1 MGIFGGLHV
10 ESNRGSVSGM
20 QAGIVEQS
28 VRTGASREVIENVSS
43 DKSSSAL
50 QNLSAGDTITG
61 QMISREGDVVQLLLS
76 DETVIQAK
84 LDREMQMQP
93 GQMITFTVK
102 TTNNGNIAL
111 APLFTN
117 TTDMKTAAKALMN
130 AGLSVNDGN
139 MKMVSSMMKEGLPIG
154 RDSLVYM
161 KGQSALFPTADVTNL
176 VQMHR
181 MGIPMTEQN
190 VEQFSAYKNYEHQVL
205 DAANH
210 IGELVGD
217 TLGEMV
223 SANPSEA
230 VAFFDTILELMTENN
245 STVAGDAATM
255 TNLENAYLVN
265 DYAASIAS
273 DENNNFMPGEEAT
286 KVASDKAQDIA
297 PGNLQNGSSEINAV
311 VTGQVQ
317 NASAQDTDATIAML
331 KAIMQQGNTAFMS
344 DEQMG
349 QARATGQPGEAALQ
363 ETQIHPDGSV
373 MQSGGTNSVQ
383 ETMEQLLRDLE
394 AYTSQNDTAKQL
406 VEDFAR
412 GNISGADLLKHLKQ
426 ECKDPAQFRA
436 LLSNHGVQKLLG
448 KSLTDAWKL
457 TAEQTSSKTEVK
469 ELYRRMEEQ
478 TRQIMDTLQ
487 ASAKA
492 DSPLASAVTKLQNNL
507 DFMNQLNQMFPYV
520 QLPLSLSGSEAHGE
534 LYVYTN
540 KKNLAKEN
548 GSVSALLH
556 LDMEHLGTV
565 DVMVRMNSEQHVNT
579 NFMVA
584 SEAVLDLIE
593 SHLDELTARL
603 NKRGYHMETSCSL
616 QEEDGSVM
624 DKMIEQDRPISVIS
638 TTAFDARA

>member
-20 QAGIVEQS
+20 QAGTAEQS

-84 LDREMQMQP
+84 LDREMQMLP

-102 TTNNGNIAL
+102 TSNNGTIAL

-161 KGQSALFPTADVTNL
+161 KGQSALFPTANVTNL

-230 VAFFDTILELMTENN
+230 VAFFDAILELLTEKN
-245 STVAGDAATM
+245 STVAGDAAPM

-265 DYAASIAS
+265 DDAASLAS
-273 DENNNFMPGEEAT
+273 DENNNLMSGAEAA
-286 KVASDKAQDIA
+286 KVASDK
-297 PGNLQNGSSEINAV
+297 
-311 VTGQVQ
+311 
-317 NASAQDTDATIAML
+317 AQDTDATIAML
-331 KAIMQQGNTAFMS
+331 KAIMQQSDTTSMP
-344 DEQMG
+344 DEQLG

-373 MQSGGTNSVQ
+373 MHSGGTNSVQ
-383 ETMEQLLRDLE
+383 ETMEQLIRDLD
-394 AYTSQNDTAKQL
+394 AFAAQNDAAKSL
-406 VEDFAR
+406 VEAFAK
-412 GNISGADLLKHLKQ
+412 GNISGAELLKHLKQ

-436 LLSNHGVQKLLG
+436 LLSNQGVQKLLG

-457 TAEQTSSKTEVK
+457 TAEQTSSKAEVK

-492 DSPLASAVTKLQNNL
+492 DSPLAGAVTRLQNNL

-548 GSVSALLH
+548 GTVSALLH

-584 SEAVLDLIE
+584 SEEVLDLIE
-593 SHLDELTARL
+593 AHLDELTARL

-616 QEEDGSVM
+616 QEEDNSVM

>member
-20 QAGIVEQS
+20 QAGTAEQS

-102 TTNNGNIAL
+102 MSNNGTIAL

-230 VAFFDTILELMTENN
+230 VAFFDTILELLTENN

-265 DYAASIAS
+265 DDAASLAS
-273 DENNNFMPGEEAT
+273 DENNNLMSGAEAA
-286 KVASDKAQDIA
+286 KVASDK
-297 PGNLQNGSSEINAV
+297 
-311 VTGQVQ
+311 
-317 NASAQDTDATIAML
+317 AQDTDATIAML
-331 KAIMQQGNTAFMS
+331 KAIMQQGDTTSMP
-344 DEQMG
+344 DEQLG

-363 ETQIHPDGSV
+363 EIQVHPDGNV

-383 ETMEQLLRDLE
+383 ETMEQLIRDLE
-394 AYTSQNDTAKQL
+394 AFTVQNDAAKSL
-406 VEDFAR
+406 VEAFAK
-412 GNISGADLLKHLKQ
+412 GNISGAELLKHLKQ

-436 LLSNHGVQKLLG
+436 LLSNQGVQKLLG

-457 TAEQTSSKTEVK
+457 TAEQTSSKAEVK

-492 DSPLASAVTKLQNNL
+492 DSPLAGAVTRLQNNL

-548 GSVSALLH
+548 GTVSALLH

-565 DVMVRMNSEQHVNT
+565 DVMVRMNSEQYVNT

-584 SEAVLDLIE
+584 SEEVLDLIE
-593 SHLDELTARL
+593 AHLDELTARL

>member
-20 QAGIVEQS
+20 QAGTVEQS

-102 TTNNGNIAL
+102 TSNNGTIAL

-230 VAFFDTILELMTENN
+230 VAFFDAILELLTEKN
-245 STVAGDAATM
+245 STVAGDAAPM

-265 DYAASIAS
+265 DDAASLAS
-273 DENNNFMPGEEAT
+273 DENNNLMSGAEAA
-286 KVASDKAQDIA
+286 KVASDKAK
-297 PGNLQNGSSEINAV
+297 
-311 VTGQVQ
+311 
-317 NASAQDTDATIAML
+317 DTDATIAML
-331 KAIMQQGNTAFMS
+331 KAIMQQGDTTSMP
-344 DEQMG
+344 DEQLG
-349 QARATGQPGEAALQ
+349 QARATGQPGEATLQ

-383 ETMEQLLRDLE
+383 ETMEQLIRDLE
-394 AYTSQNDTAKQL
+394 AFTAQNDAAKSL
-406 VEDFAR
+406 VEAFAK
-412 GNISGADLLKHLKQ
+412 GNISGAELLKHLKQ

-436 LLSNHGVQKLLG
+436 LLSNQGVQKLLG

-457 TAEQTSSKTEVK
+457 TAEQTSSKAEVK

-492 DSPLASAVTKLQNNL
+492 DSPLAGAVTRLQNNL

-520 QLPLSLSGSEAHGE
+520 QLPLALSGSEAHGE

-548 GSVSALLH
+548 GTVSALLH

-584 SEAVLDLIE
+584 SEEVLDLIE
-593 SHLDELTARL
+593 AHLDELTARL

>member
-10 ESNRGSVSGM
+10 ESNRESVSGM
-20 QAGIVEQS
+20 QAGTAEQS

-102 TTNNGNIAL
+102 TSNNGTIAL

-230 VAFFDTILELMTENN
+230 VVFFDTILALLTEKN
-245 STVAGDAATM
+245 STVAGDAAPM

-265 DYAASIAS
+265 DDAASLAS
-273 DENNNFMPGEEAT
+273 DENNNLMSGAEAA
-286 KVASDKAQDIA
+286 KVASDK
-297 PGNLQNGSSEINAV
+297 
-311 VTGQVQ
+311 
-317 NASAQDTDATIAML
+317 AQDTDATIAML
-331 KAIMQQGNTAFMS
+331 KAIMQQGDTTSMP
-344 DEQMG
+344 DEQLG

-373 MQSGGTNSVQ
+373 MHSGGTNSVQ
-383 ETMEQLLRDLE
+383 ETMEQLIRDLD
-394 AYTSQNDTAKQL
+394 AFAAQNDAAKSL
-406 VEDFAR
+406 VEAFAK
-412 GNISGADLLKHLKQ
+412 GNISGAELLKHLKQ

-436 LLSNHGVQKLLG
+436 LLSNQGVQKLLG

-457 TAEQTSSKTEVK
+457 TAEQTSSKAEVK

-487 ASAKA
+487 AGAKA
-492 DSPLASAVTKLQNNL
+492 DSPLAGAVTRLQNNL

-520 QLPLSLSGSEAHGE
+520 QLPLSLSGSDAHGE

-548 GSVSALLH
+548 GTVSALLH

-584 SEAVLDLIE
+584 SEEVLDLIE
-593 SHLDELTARL
+593 PHLDELTARL

>member
-20 QAGIVEQS
+20 QAGTAEQS

-102 TTNNGNIAL
+102 TSNNGTIAL

-161 KGQSALFPTADVTNL
+161 KGQSALFPTANVTNL

-230 VAFFDTILELMTENN
+230 VAFFDAILELLTEKN
-245 STVAGDAATM
+245 STVAGDAAPM

-265 DYAASIAS
+265 DDAASLAS
-273 DENNNFMPGEEAT
+273 DENNNLMSGAEAA
-286 KVASDKAQDIA
+286 KVASDK
-297 PGNLQNGSSEINAV
+297 
-311 VTGQVQ
+311 
-317 NASAQDTDATIAML
+317 AQDTDATIAML
-331 KAIMQQGNTAFMS
+331 KAIMQQGDTTSMP
-344 DEQMG
+344 DEQLG

-383 ETMEQLLRDLE
+383 ETMEQLIRDLD
-394 AYTSQNDTAKQL
+394 AFTAQNDAAKSL
-406 VEDFAR
+406 VEAFAK
-412 GNISGADLLKHLKQ
+412 GNISGAELLKHLKQ

-436 LLSNHGVQKLLG
+436 LLSNQGVQKLLG

-457 TAEQTSSKTEVK
+457 TAEQTSSKAEVK

-487 ASAKA
+487 AGAKA
-492 DSPLASAVTKLQNNL
+492 DSPLAGAVTRLQNNL

-548 GSVSALLH
+548 GTVSALLH

-565 DVMVRMNSEQHVNT
+565 DVMVRMNSEQYVNT

-584 SEAVLDLIE
+584 SEEVLDLIE
-593 SHLDELTARL
+593 AHLDELTARL

>member
-10 ESNRGSVSGM
+10 ESNRESVSGM
-20 QAGIVEQS
+20 QAGTAEQS
-28 VRTGASREVIENVSS
+28 VRTGASREVIETVSS

-102 TTNNGNIAL
+102 TSNNGTIAL

-161 KGQSALFPTADVTNL
+161 KGQSALFPTANVTNL

-230 VAFFDTILELMTENN
+230 VAFFDTILELLTENN

-265 DYAASIAS
+265 DDAASLAS
-273 DENNNFMPGEEAT
+273 DENNNLMSGAEAA
-286 KVASDKAQDIA
+286 KVASDKAQD
-297 PGNLQNGSSEINAV
+297 
-311 VTGQVQ
+311 
-317 NASAQDTDATIAML
+317 TDSTIAML
-331 KAIMQQGNTAFMS
+331 KAIMQQGDTTSMP
-344 DEQMG
+344 DEQLG

-363 ETQIHPDGSV
+363 EIQVHPDGNV

-383 ETMEQLLRDLE
+383 ETMEQLIRDLE
-394 AYTSQNDTAKQL
+394 AFTVQNDAAKSL
-406 VEDFAR
+406 VEAFAK
-412 GNISGADLLKHLKQ
+412 GNISGAELLKHLKQ
-426 ECKDPAQFRA
+426 ECKDPTQFRA
-436 LLSNHGVQKLLG
+436 LLSNQGVQKLLG

-457 TAEQTSSKTEVK
+457 TAEQTSSKAEVK

-492 DSPLASAVTKLQNNL
+492 DSPLAGAVTRLQNNL

-548 GSVSALLH
+548 GTVSALLH

-565 DVMVRMNSEQHVNT
+565 DVMVRMNSEQYVNT

-584 SEAVLDLIE
+584 SEEVLDLIE
-593 SHLDELTARL
+593 AQLDELTARL

>member
-20 QAGIVEQS
+20 QAGTAEQS

-102 TTNNGNIAL
+102 TSNNGTIAL

-230 VAFFDTILELMTENN
+230 VAFFDAILELLTEKN
-245 STVAGDAATM
+245 STVAGDAVTM

-265 DYAASIAS
+265 DDAASLAS
-273 DENNNFMPGEEAT
+273 DENNNLMSGAEAA
-286 KVASDKAQDIA
+286 KVASDK
-297 PGNLQNGSSEINAV
+297 
-311 VTGQVQ
+311 
-317 NASAQDTDATIAML
+317 AQDTDATIAML
-331 KAIMQQGNTAFMS
+331 KAIMQQGDTTSMP
-344 DEQMG
+344 DEQLG

-363 ETQIHPDGSV
+363 EIQVHPDGNV

-383 ETMEQLLRDLE
+383 ETMEQLIRDLD
-394 AYTSQNDTAKQL
+394 AFTAQNDAAKSL
-406 VEDFAR
+406 VEAFAK
-412 GNISGADLLKHLKQ
+412 GNISGAELLKHLKQ

-436 LLSNHGVQKLLG
+436 LLSNQGVQKLLG

-457 TAEQTSSKTEVK
+457 TAEQTSSKAEVK

-492 DSPLASAVTKLQNNL
+492 DSPLAGAVTRLQNNL

-548 GSVSALLH
+548 GTVSALLH

-565 DVMVRMNSEQHVNT
+565 DVMVRMNSEQYVNT

-584 SEAVLDLIE
+584 SEEVLDLIE
-593 SHLDELTARL
+593 AHLDELTARL

>member
-20 QAGIVEQS
+20 QAGTAEQS

-102 TTNNGNIAL
+102 TSNNGTIAL

-230 VAFFDTILELMTENN
+230 VAFFDTILALLTESN
-245 STVAGDAATM
+245 STVAGDAAPM

-265 DYAASIAS
+265 DDAASLAS
-273 DENNNFMPGEEAT
+273 DENNNLMSGAEAA
-286 KVASDKAQDIA
+286 KVASDK
-297 PGNLQNGSSEINAV
+297 
-311 VTGQVQ
+311 
-317 NASAQDTDATIAML
+317 AQDTDATIAML
-331 KAIMQQGNTAFMS
+331 KAIMQQGDTTSMP
-344 DEQMG
+344 DEQLG

-363 ETQIHPDGSV
+363 ETQVHPDGSV

-383 ETMEQLLRDLE
+383 ETMEQLIRDLE
-394 AYTSQNDTAKQL
+394 AFAAQNDAAKSL
-406 VEDFAR
+406 VEAFAK
-412 GNISGADLLKHLKQ
+412 GNISGAELLKHLKQ
-426 ECKDPAQFRA
+426 ECKEPVQFRA
-436 LLSNHGVQKLLG
+436 LLSNQGVQKLLG

-457 TAEQTSSKTEVK
+457 TAEQTSSKAEVK

-492 DSPLASAVTKLQNNL
+492 DSPLAGAVTRLQNNL

-584 SEAVLDLIE
+584 SEEVLDLIE
-593 SHLDELTARL
+593 AHLDELTARL

>member
-20 QAGIVEQS
+20 QAGTAEQS
-28 VRTGASREVIENVSS
+28 VRTGASGEVIENVSS

-102 TTNNGNIAL
+102 TSNNGTIAL

-154 RDSLVYM
+154 RDSLIYM

-230 VAFFDTILELMTENN
+230 VAFFDAILELLTEKN
-245 STVAGDAATM
+245 STVAGDATSM

-265 DYAASIAS
+265 DDAASLAS
-273 DENNNFMPGEEAT
+273 DENNNLMSGAEAA
-286 KVASDKAQDIA
+286 KVASDK
-297 PGNLQNGSSEINAV
+297 
-311 VTGQVQ
+311 
-317 NASAQDTDATIAML
+317 AQDTDATIAML
-331 KAIMQQGNTAFMS
+331 KAIMQQGDTTSMP
-344 DEQMG
+344 DEQLG

-373 MQSGGTNSVQ
+373 MHSGGTNSVQ
-383 ETMEQLLRDLE
+383 ETMEQLIRDLD
-394 AYTSQNDTAKQL
+394 AFAAQNDAAKSL
-406 VEDFAR
+406 VEAFAK
-412 GNISGADLLKHLKQ
+412 GNISGAELLKHLKQ

-436 LLSNHGVQKLLG
+436 LLSNQGVQKLLG

-457 TAEQTSSKTEVK
+457 TAEQTSSKAEVK

-487 ASAKA
+487 AGAKA
-492 DSPLASAVTKLQNNL
+492 DSPLAGAVTRLQNNL

-548 GSVSALLH
+548 GTVSALLH

-584 SEAVLDLIE
+584 SEEVLDLIE
-593 SHLDELTARL
+593 AHLDELTARL

-616 QEEDGSVM
+616 QEEDNSVM

>member
-20 QAGIVEQS
+20 QAGTAEQS

-102 TTNNGNIAL
+102 TSNNGTIAL

-230 VAFFDTILELMTENN
+230 VAFFDAILELLTEKN
-245 STVAGDAATM
+245 STVAGDAAPM
-255 TNLENAYLVN
+255 KNLENAYLVN
-265 DYAASIAS
+265 DDAASLAS
-273 DENNNFMPGEEAT
+273 DENNNLMSGAEAA
-286 KVASDKAQDIA
+286 KVASDK
-297 PGNLQNGSSEINAV
+297 
-311 VTGQVQ
+311 
-317 NASAQDTDATIAML
+317 AQDTDATIAML
-331 KAIMQQGNTAFMS
+331 KAIMQQGDTTSMP
-344 DEQMG
+344 DEQLG

-383 ETMEQLLRDLE
+383 ETMEQLIRDLE
-394 AYTSQNDTAKQL
+394 AFTVQNDAAKSL
-406 VEDFAR
+406 VEAFAK
-412 GNISGADLLKHLKQ
+412 GNISGAELLKHLKQ

-436 LLSNHGVQKLLG
+436 LLSNQGVQKLLG

-457 TAEQTSSKTEVK
+457 TAEQTSSKAEVK

-492 DSPLASAVTKLQNNL
+492 DSPLAGAVTRLQNNL

-548 GSVSALLH
+548 GTVSALLH

-584 SEAVLDLIE
+584 SEEVLDLIE
-593 SHLDELTARL
+593 AHLDELTARL

>member
-20 QAGIVEQS
+20 QAGTAEQS

-102 TTNNGNIAL
+102 TSNNGTIAL

-230 VAFFDTILELMTENN
+230 VAFFDAILELLTESN
-245 STVAGDAATM
+245 STVAGDAAPM

-265 DYAASIAS
+265 DDAASLAS
-273 DENNNFMPGEEAT
+273 DENNNLMSGAEAA
-286 KVASDKAQDIA
+286 KVASDK
-297 PGNLQNGSSEINAV
+297 
-311 VTGQVQ
+311 
-317 NASAQDTDATIAML
+317 AQDTDATIAML
-331 KAIMQQGNTAFMS
+331 KAIMQQGDTTSMP
-344 DEQMG
+344 DEQLG
-349 QARATGQPGEAALQ
+349 QARATGQPGEATLQ
-363 ETQIHPDGSV
+363 EIQVHTDGNV

-383 ETMEQLLRDLE
+383 ETMEQLIRDLE
-394 AYTSQNDTAKQL
+394 AFTVQNDAAKSL
-406 VEDFAR
+406 VEAFAK
-412 GNISGADLLKHLKQ
+412 GNISGAELLKHLKQ

-436 LLSNHGVQKLLG
+436 LLSNQGVQKLLG

-457 TAEQTSSKTEVK
+457 TAEQTSSKAEVK

-487 ASAKA
+487 AGAKA
-492 DSPLASAVTKLQNNL
+492 DSPLAGAVTRLQNNL

-548 GSVSALLH
+548 GTVSALLH

-584 SEAVLDLIE
+584 SEEVLDLIE
-593 SHLDELTARL
+593 AHLDELTARL

>member
-20 QAGIVEQS
+20 QAGTAEQS

-102 TTNNGNIAL
+102 TSNNGTIAL

-230 VAFFDTILELMTENN
+230 VAFFDAILELLTESN
-245 STVAGDAATM
+245 STVAGDAAPM

-265 DYAASIAS
+265 DDAASLAS
-273 DENNNFMPGEEAT
+273 DENNNLMSGAEAA
-286 KVASDKAQDIA
+286 KVASDK
-297 PGNLQNGSSEINAV
+297 
-311 VTGQVQ
+311 
-317 NASAQDTDATIAML
+317 AQDTDATIAML
-331 KAIMQQGNTAFMS
+331 KAIMQQGDTTSMP
-344 DEQMG
+344 DEQLG
-349 QARATGQPGEAALQ
+349 QARATGQPGEATLQ

-383 ETMEQLLRDLE
+383 ETMEQLIRDLE
-394 AYTSQNDTAKQL
+394 AFTVQNDAAKSL
-406 VEDFAR
+406 VEAFAK
-412 GNISGADLLKHLKQ
+412 GNISGAELLKHLKQ
-426 ECKDPAQFRA
+426 ECKDPAQFRT
-436 LLSNHGVQKLLG
+436 LLSNQGVQKLLG

-457 TAEQTSSKTEVK
+457 TAEQTSSKAEVK

-487 ASAKA
+487 AGAKA
-492 DSPLASAVTKLQNNL
+492 DSPLAGAVTRLQNNL

-548 GSVSALLH
+548 GTVSALLH

-584 SEAVLDLIE
+584 SEEVLDLIE
-593 SHLDELTARL
+593 AHLDELTARL

>member
-20 QAGIVEQS
+20 QAGTAEQS

-102 TTNNGNIAL
+102 TSNNGTIAL

-230 VAFFDTILELMTENN
+230 VAFFDTILELLTENN

-265 DYAASIAS
+265 DDAASLAS
-273 DENNNFMPGEEAT
+273 DENNNLMSGAEAA
-286 KVASDKAQDIA
+286 KVASDK
-297 PGNLQNGSSEINAV
+297 
-311 VTGQVQ
+311 
-317 NASAQDTDATIAML
+317 AQDTDATIAML
-331 KAIMQQGNTAFMS
+331 KVIMQQGDTTSMP
-344 DEQMG
+344 DEQLG

-363 ETQIHPDGSV
+363 EIQVHPDGNV

-383 ETMEQLLRDLE
+383 ETMEQLIRDLD
-394 AYTSQNDTAKQL
+394 AFTAQNDAAKSL
-406 VEDFAR
+406 VEAFAK
-412 GNISGADLLKHLKQ
+412 GNISGAELLKHLKQ

-436 LLSNHGVQKLLG
+436 LLSNQGVQKLLG

-457 TAEQTSSKTEVK
+457 TAEQTSSKAEVK

-492 DSPLASAVTKLQNNL
+492 DSPLAGAVTRLQNNL

-548 GSVSALLH
+548 GTVSALLH

-565 DVMVRMNSEQHVNT
+565 DVMVRMNSEQYVNT

-584 SEAVLDLIE
+584 SEEVLDLIE
-593 SHLDELTARL
+593 AHLDELTARL

>member
-10 ESNRGSVSGM
+10 ESNRESVSGM
-20 QAGIVEQS
+20 QAGTAEQS

-102 TTNNGNIAL
+102 TSNNGTIAL

-230 VAFFDTILELMTENN
+230 VAFFDTILELLTESN

-265 DYAASIAS
+265 DDAASLAS
-273 DENNNFMPGEEAT
+273 DENNNLMSGAEAA
-286 KVASDKAQDIA
+286 KVASDK
-297 PGNLQNGSSEINAV
+297 
-311 VTGQVQ
+311 
-317 NASAQDTDATIAML
+317 AQDTDATIAML
-331 KAIMQQGNTAFMS
+331 KAIMQQGDTTSMP
-344 DEQMG
+344 DEQLG

-363 ETQIHPDGSV
+363 EIQVHPDGNV

-383 ETMEQLLRDLE
+383 ETMEQLIRDLD
-394 AYTSQNDTAKQL
+394 AFTAQNDAAKSL
-406 VEDFAR
+406 VEAFAK
-412 GNISGADLLKHLKQ
+412 GNISGAELLKHLKQ

-436 LLSNHGVQKLLG
+436 LLSNQGVQKLLG

-457 TAEQTSSKTEVK
+457 TAEQTSSKAEVK

-492 DSPLASAVTKLQNNL
+492 DSPLAGAVTRLQNNL

-548 GSVSALLH
+548 GTVSALLH

-565 DVMVRMNSEQHVNT
+565 DVMVRMNSEQYVNT

-584 SEAVLDLIE
+584 SEEVLDLIE
-593 SHLDELTARL
+593 AHLDELTARL

>member
-20 QAGIVEQS
+20 QAGTAEQS

-102 TTNNGNIAL
+102 TSNNGTIAL

-230 VAFFDTILELMTENN
+230 VAFFDTILELLTENN

-265 DYAASIAS
+265 DDAASLAS
-273 DENNNFMPGEEAT
+273 DENNNLMSGAEAA
-286 KVASDKAQDIA
+286 KVASDK
-297 PGNLQNGSSEINAV
+297 
-311 VTGQVQ
+311 
-317 NASAQDTDATIAML
+317 AQDTDATIAML
-331 KAIMQQGNTAFMS
+331 KAIMQQGDTTSMP
-344 DEQMG
+344 DEQLG

-363 ETQIHPDGSV
+363 EIQVHPDGNV

-383 ETMEQLLRDLE
+383 ETMEQLIRDLE
-394 AYTSQNDTAKQL
+394 AFTVQNDAAKSL
-406 VEDFAR
+406 VEAFAK
-412 GNISGADLLKHLKQ
+412 GNISGAELLKHLKQ

-436 LLSNHGVQKLLG
+436 LLSNQGVQKLLG

-457 TAEQTSSKTEVK
+457 TAEQTSSKAEVK

-492 DSPLASAVTKLQNNL
+492 DSPLAGAVTRLQNNL

-548 GSVSALLH
+548 GTVSALLH

-565 DVMVRMNSEQHVNT
+565 DVMVRMNSEQYVNT

-584 SEAVLDLIE
+584 SEEVLDLIE
-593 SHLDELTARL
+593 AHLDELTARL

>member
-20 QAGIVEQS
+20 QAGTAEQS

-102 TTNNGNIAL
+102 TSNNGTIAL

-230 VAFFDTILELMTENN
+230 VAFFDTILELLTEKN
-245 STVAGDAATM
+245 STVAGDAAPM

-265 DYAASIAS
+265 DDAASLAS
-273 DENNNFMPGEEAT
+273 DENNNLMSGAEAA
-286 KVASDKAQDIA
+286 KVASDK
-297 PGNLQNGSSEINAV
+297 
-311 VTGQVQ
+311 
-317 NASAQDTDATIAML
+317 AQDTDATIAML
-331 KAIMQQGNTAFMS
+331 KAIMQQGDTTSMP
-344 DEQMG
+344 DEQLG

-383 ETMEQLLRDLE
+383 ETMEQLIRDLE
-394 AYTSQNDTAKQL
+394 AFTVQNDAAKSL
-406 VEDFAR
+406 VEAFAK
-412 GNISGADLLKHLKQ
+412 GNISGAELLKHLKQ

-436 LLSNHGVQKLLG
+436 LLSNQGVQKLLG

-457 TAEQTSSKTEVK
+457 TAEQTSSKAEVK

-487 ASAKA
+487 AGAKA
-492 DSPLASAVTKLQNNL
+492 DSPLAGAVTRLQNNL

-548 GSVSALLH
+548 GAVSALLH
-556 LDMEHLGTV
+556 LDMEHLGTIGG
-565 DVMVRMNSEQHVNT
+565 N
-579 NFMVA
+579 
-584 SEAVLDLIE
+584 I
-593 SHLDELTARL
+593 
-603 NKRGYHMETSCSL
+603 K
-616 QEEDGSVM
+616 
-624 DKMIEQDRPISVIS
+624 
-638 TTAFDARA
+638 

>member
-20 QAGIVEQS
+20 QAGAVEQS
-28 VRTGASREVIENVSS
+28 VRTGASGEVIENVPS

-102 TTNNGNIAL
+102 TSNNGTIAL

-230 VAFFDTILELMTENN
+230 VAFFDAILELLTESN

-265 DYAASIAS
+265 DDAASLAS
-273 DENNNFMPGEEAT
+273 DENNNLMSGAEAA
-286 KVASDKAQDIA
+286 KVASDK
-297 PGNLQNGSSEINAV
+297 
-311 VTGQVQ
+311 
-317 NASAQDTDATIAML
+317 AQDTDATIAML
-331 KAIMQQGNTAFMS
+331 KAIMQQSDTTSMP
-344 DEQMG
+344 DEQLG

-383 ETMEQLLRDLE
+383 ETMEQLIRDLDAFTEQNE
-394 AYTSQNDTAKQL
+394 AAKSL
-406 VEDFAR
+406 VEAFAK
-412 GNISGADLLKHLKQ
+412 GNISGAELLKHLKQ

-436 LLSNHGVQKLLG
+436 LFTNQGVQKLLG

-457 TAEQTSSKTEVK
+457 TAEQTSSKAEVK

-492 DSPLASAVTKLQNNL
+492 DSPLAGAVTRLQNNL

-520 QLPLSLSGSEAHGE
+520 QLPLSLSGSDAHGE

-548 GSVSALLH
+548 GTVSALLH

-584 SEAVLDLIE
+584 SEEVLDLIE
-593 SHLDELTARL
+593 AHLDELTARL

>member
-20 QAGIVEQS
+20 QAGTAEQS

-102 TTNNGNIAL
+102 TSNNGTIAL

-230 VAFFDTILELMTENN
+230 VAFFDAILELLTEKN
-245 STVAGDAATM
+245 STVAGDAAPM

-265 DYAASIAS
+265 DDAASLAS
-273 DENNNFMPGEEAT
+273 DENNNLMSGAEAA
-286 KVASDKAQDIA
+286 KVASDK
-297 PGNLQNGSSEINAV
+297 
-311 VTGQVQ
+311 
-317 NASAQDTDATIAML
+317 AQDTDATIAML
-331 KAIMQQGNTAFMS
+331 KAIMQQGDTTSMP
-344 DEQMG
+344 DEQLG
-349 QARATGQPGEAALQ
+349 QARAMGQPGEATLQ

-383 ETMEQLLRDLE
+383 ETMEQLIRDLE
-394 AYTSQNDTAKQL
+394 AFTVQNDAAKSL
-406 VEDFAR
+406 VEAFAK
-412 GNISGADLLKHLKQ
+412 GNISGAELLKHLKQ

-436 LLSNHGVQKLLG
+436 LLSNQGVQKLLG

-457 TAEQTSSKTEVK
+457 TAEQTSSKAEVK

-492 DSPLASAVTKLQNNL
+492 DSPLAGAVTRLQNNL

-548 GSVSALLH
+548 GTVSALLH

-584 SEAVLDLIE
+584 SEEVLDLIE
-593 SHLDELTARL
+593 AHLDELTARL

>member
-20 QAGIVEQS
+20 QAGTVEQP

-102 TTNNGNIAL
+102 TSNNGTIAL

-230 VAFFDTILELMTENN
+230 VAFFDTILELLTEKN
-245 STVAGDAATM
+245 SMVAGDAAPM

-265 DYAASIAS
+265 DDAASLAS
-273 DENNNFMPGEEAT
+273 DENNNLMSGAEAA
-286 KVASDKAQDIA
+286 KVASDK
-297 PGNLQNGSSEINAV
+297 
-311 VTGQVQ
+311 
-317 NASAQDTDATIAML
+317 AQDTDATIAML
-331 KAIMQQGNTAFMS
+331 KAIMQQGDTTSMP
-344 DEQMG
+344 DEQLG

-363 ETQIHPDGSV
+363 EIQVHPDGNV

-383 ETMEQLLRDLE
+383 ETMEQLIRDLD
-394 AYTSQNDTAKQL
+394 AFTAQNDAAKSL
-406 VEDFAR
+406 VEAFAK
-412 GNISGADLLKHLKQ
+412 GNISGAELLKHLKQ

-436 LLSNHGVQKLLG
+436 LLSNQGVQKLLG

-457 TAEQTSSKTEVK
+457 TAEQTSSKAEVK

-492 DSPLASAVTKLQNNL
+492 DSPLAGAVTRLQNNL

-520 QLPLSLSGSEAHGE
+520 QLPLSLSGSDAHGE

-548 GSVSALLH
+548 GMVSALLH

-565 DVMVRMNSEQHVNT
+565 DVMVRMNSEQYVNT

-584 SEAVLDLIE
+584 SEEVLDLIE
-593 SHLDELTARL
+593 AHLDELTARL

>member
-20 QAGIVEQS
+20 QAGTAEQS
-28 VRTGASREVIENVSS
+28 VRTGASREVIETVSS

-102 TTNNGNIAL
+102 TSNNGTIAL

-161 KGQSALFPTADVTNL
+161 KGQSVLFPTADVTNL

-230 VAFFDTILELMTENN
+230 VAFFDTILELLTENN

-265 DYAASIAS
+265 DDAASLAS
-273 DENNNFMPGEEAT
+273 DENNNLMSGAEAA
-286 KVASDKAQDIA
+286 KVASDK
-297 PGNLQNGSSEINAV
+297 
-311 VTGQVQ
+311 
-317 NASAQDTDATIAML
+317 AQDTDATIAML
-331 KAIMQQGNTAFMS
+331 KAIMQQGDTTSMP
-344 DEQMG
+344 DEQLG

-363 ETQIHPDGSV
+363 EIQVHPDGNV

-383 ETMEQLLRDLE
+383 ETMEQLIRDLE
-394 AYTSQNDTAKQL
+394 AFTVQNDAAKSL
-406 VEDFAR
+406 VEAFAK
-412 GNISGADLLKHLKQ
+412 GNISGAELLKHLKQ

-436 LLSNHGVQKLLG
+436 LLSNQGVQKLLG

-457 TAEQTSSKTEVK
+457 TAEQTSSKAEVK

-492 DSPLASAVTKLQNNL
+492 DSPLAGAVTRLQNNL

-548 GSVSALLH
+548 GTVSALLH

-565 DVMVRMNSEQHVNT
+565 DVMVRMNSEQYVNT

-584 SEAVLDLIE
+584 SEEVLDLIE
-593 SHLDELTARL
+593 AHLDELTARL

>member
-10 ESNRGSVSGM
+10 ESNRESVSGM
-20 QAGIVEQS
+20 QAGTAEQS

-102 TTNNGNIAL
+102 TSNNGTIAL

-230 VAFFDTILELMTENN
+230 VVFFDTILALLTENN
-245 STVAGDAATM
+245 STVAGDAAPM

-265 DYAASIAS
+265 DDAASLAS
-273 DENNNFMPGEEAT
+273 DENNNLMSGAEAA
-286 KVASDKAQDIA
+286 KVASDK
-297 PGNLQNGSSEINAV
+297 
-311 VTGQVQ
+311 
-317 NASAQDTDATIAML
+317 AQDTDATIAML
-331 KAIMQQGNTAFMS
+331 KAIMQQGDTTSMP
-344 DEQMG
+344 DEQLG

-383 ETMEQLLRDLE
+383 ETMEQLIRDLE
-394 AYTSQNDTAKQL
+394 AFTVQNDAAKSL
-406 VEDFAR
+406 VEAFAK
-412 GNISGADLLKHLKQ
+412 GNISGAELLKHLKQ

-436 LLSNHGVQKLLG
+436 LLSNQGVQKLLG

-457 TAEQTSSKTEVK
+457 TAEQTSSKAEVK

-492 DSPLASAVTKLQNNL
+492 DSPLAGAVTRLQNNL

-548 GSVSALLH
+548 GTVSALLH

-565 DVMVRMNSEQHVNT
+565 DVMVRMNSEQYVNT

-584 SEAVLDLIE
+584 SEEVLDLIE
-593 SHLDELTARL
+593 AHLDELTARL

>member
-20 QAGIVEQS
+20 QAGTAEQS
-28 VRTGASREVIENVSS
+28 VRTGASREVIETVSS
-43 DKSSSAL
+43 DESSSAL

-102 TTNNGNIAL
+102 TSNNGTIAL

-210 IGELVGD
+210 IEELVGD

-230 VAFFDTILELMTENN
+230 VAFFDTILELLTENN

-265 DYAASIAS
+265 DDAASLAS
-273 DENNNFMPGEEAT
+273 DENNNLMSGAEAA
-286 KVASDKAQDIA
+286 KVASDK
-297 PGNLQNGSSEINAV
+297 
-311 VTGQVQ
+311 
-317 NASAQDTDATIAML
+317 AQDTDATIAML
-331 KAIMQQGNTAFMS
+331 KAIMQQGDTTSMP
-344 DEQMG
+344 DEQLG

-363 ETQIHPDGSV
+363 EIQVHPDGNV

-383 ETMEQLLRDLE
+383 ETMEQLIRDLE
-394 AYTSQNDTAKQL
+394 AFTVQNDAAKSL
-406 VEDFAR
+406 VEAFAK
-412 GNISGADLLKHLKQ
+412 GNISGAELLKHLKQ

-436 LLSNHGVQKLLG
+436 LLSNQGVQKLLG

-457 TAEQTSSKTEVK
+457 TAEQTSSKAEVK

-492 DSPLASAVTKLQNNL
+492 DSPLAGAVTRLQNNL

-548 GSVSALLH
+548 GTVSALLH

-565 DVMVRMNSEQHVNT
+565 DVMVRMNSEQYVNT

-584 SEAVLDLIE
+584 SEEVLDLIE
-593 SHLDELTARL
+593 AHLDELTARL

>member
-10 ESNRGSVSGM
+10 ESNRGSVSDM
-20 QAGIVEQS
+20 QAGTAEQS

-102 TTNNGNIAL
+102 TSNNGTIAL

-230 VAFFDTILELMTENN
+230 VAFFDTILELLTENN

-265 DYAASIAS
+265 DDAASLAS
-273 DENNNFMPGEEAT
+273 DENNNLMSGAEAA
-286 KVASDKAQDIA
+286 KVASDK
-297 PGNLQNGSSEINAV
+297 
-311 VTGQVQ
+311 
-317 NASAQDTDATIAML
+317 AQDTDATIAML
-331 KAIMQQGNTAFMS
+331 KAIMQQGDTTSMP
-344 DEQMG
+344 DEQLG

-363 ETQIHPDGSV
+363 EIQVHPDGNV

-383 ETMEQLLRDLE
+383 ETMEQLIRDLD
-394 AYTSQNDTAKQL
+394 AFTVQNDAAKSL
-406 VEDFAR
+406 VEAFAK
-412 GNISGADLLKHLKQ
+412 GNISGAELLKHLKQ

-436 LLSNHGVQKLLG
+436 LLSNQGVQKLLG

-457 TAEQTSSKTEVK
+457 TAEQTSSKAEVK

-492 DSPLASAVTKLQNNL
+492 DSPLAGAVTRLQNNL

-548 GSVSALLH
+548 GTVSALLH

-565 DVMVRMNSEQHVNT
+565 DVMVRMNSEQYVNT

-584 SEAVLDLIE
+584 SEEVLDLIE
-593 SHLDELTARL
+593 AHLDELTARL

>member
-10 ESNRGSVSGM
+10 ESNRGSVSDM
-20 QAGIVEQS
+20 QAGTAEQS

-102 TTNNGNIAL
+102 TSNNGTIAL

-230 VAFFDTILELMTENN
+230 VAFFDTILELLTEKN
-245 STVAGDAATM
+245 STVAGDAAPM

-265 DYAASIAS
+265 DDAASLAS
-273 DENNNFMPGEEAT
+273 DENNNLMSGAEAA
-286 KVASDKAQDIA
+286 KVASDK
-297 PGNLQNGSSEINAV
+297 
-311 VTGQVQ
+311 
-317 NASAQDTDATIAML
+317 AQDTDATIAML
-331 KAIMQQGNTAFMS
+331 KAIMQQGDTTSMP
-344 DEQMG
+344 DEQLG

-383 ETMEQLLRDLE
+383 ETMEQLIRDLD
-394 AYTSQNDTAKQL
+394 AFSVQNDAAKSL
-406 VEDFAR
+406 VEAFAK
-412 GNISGADLLKHLKQ
+412 GNISGAELLKHLNQ

-436 LLSNHGVQKLLG
+436 LLSNQGVQKLLG

-457 TAEQTSSKTEVK
+457 TAEQTSSKAEVK

-492 DSPLASAVTKLQNNL
+492 DSPLAGAVTRLQNNL

-548 GSVSALLH
+548 GTVSALLH

-584 SEAVLDLIE
+584 SEEVLDLIE
-593 SHLDELTARL
+593 AHLDELTARL

>member
-20 QAGIVEQS
+20 QAGTVEQS

-102 TTNNGNIAL
+102 TSNNGTIAL

-265 DYAASIAS
+265 DDAASLAS
-273 DENNNFMPGEEAT
+273 DENNNLMSGAEAA
-286 KVASDKAQDIA
+286 KVASDK
-297 PGNLQNGSSEINAV
+297 
-311 VTGQVQ
+311 
-317 NASAQDTDATIAML
+317 AQDTDATIAML
-331 KAIMQQGNTAFMS
+331 KAIMQQGDTTSMP
-344 DEQMG
+344 DEQLG

-383 ETMEQLLRDLE
+383 ETMEQLIRDLD
-394 AYTSQNDTAKQL
+394 AFTVQNDAAKSL
-406 VEDFAR
+406 VEAFAK
-412 GNISGADLLKHLKQ
+412 GNISGAELLKHLKQ

-436 LLSNHGVQKLLG
+436 LLSNQGVQKLLG

-457 TAEQTSSKTEVK
+457 TAEQTSSKAEVK

-492 DSPLASAVTKLQNNL
+492 DSPLAGAVTRLQNNL

-548 GSVSALLH
+548 GTVSALLH

-584 SEAVLDLIE
+584 SEEVLDLIE
-593 SHLDELTARL
+593 AHLDELTARL

>member
-10 ESNRGSVSGM
+10 ESNRGSVSDM
-20 QAGIVEQS
+20 QAGTAEQS

-102 TTNNGNIAL
+102 TSNNGTIAL

-230 VAFFDTILELMTENN
+230 VAFFDAILALLTESN
-245 STVAGDAATM
+245 STVAGDAAPM

-265 DYAASIAS
+265 DDAASLAS
-273 DENNNFMPGEEAT
+273 DENNNLMSGAEAA
-286 KVASDKAQDIA
+286 KVASDK
-297 PGNLQNGSSEINAV
+297 
-311 VTGQVQ
+311 
-317 NASAQDTDATIAML
+317 AQDTDATIAML
-331 KAIMQQGNTAFMS
+331 KAIMQQGDTTSMP
-344 DEQMG
+344 DEQLG

-383 ETMEQLLRDLE
+383 ETMEQLIRDFE
-394 AYTSQNDTAKQL
+394 AFTVQNDAAKSL
-406 VEDFAR
+406 VEAFAK
-412 GNISGADLLKHLKQ
+412 GNISGAELLKHLKQ

-436 LLSNHGVQKLLG
+436 LLSNQGVQKLLG

-457 TAEQTSSKTEVK
+457 TAEQTSSKAEVK

-487 ASAKA
+487 AGAKA
-492 DSPLASAVTKLQNNL
+492 DSPLAGAVTRLQNNL

-548 GSVSALLH
+548 GTVSALLH

-584 SEAVLDLIE
+584 SEEVLDLIE
-593 SHLDELTARL
+593 AHLDELTARL

>member
-10 ESNRGSVSGM
+10 ESNRESVSGM
-20 QAGIVEQS
+20 QAGTAEQS
-28 VRTGASREVIENVSS
+28 VRTGASREVIETVSS

-102 TTNNGNIAL
+102 TSNNGTIAL

-230 VAFFDTILELMTENN
+230 VAFFDAILELLTEKN
-245 STVAGDAATM
+245 SMVAGDAATM

-265 DYAASIAS
+265 DDAASLAS
-273 DENNNFMPGEEAT
+273 DENNNLMSGAEAA
-286 KVASDKAQDIA
+286 KVASDK
-297 PGNLQNGSSEINAV
+297 
-311 VTGQVQ
+311 
-317 NASAQDTDATIAML
+317 AQDTDATIAML
-331 KAIMQQGNTAFMS
+331 KAIMQQGDTTSMP
-344 DEQMG
+344 DEQLG

-383 ETMEQLLRDLE
+383 ETMEQLIRDFE
-394 AYTSQNDTAKQL
+394 AFTVQNDAAKSL
-406 VEDFAR
+406 VEAFAK
-412 GNISGADLLKHLKQ
+412 GNISGAELLKHLKQ

-436 LLSNHGVQKLLG
+436 LLSNQGVQKLLG

-457 TAEQTSSKTEVK
+457 TAEQTSSKAEVK

-492 DSPLASAVTKLQNNL
+492 DSPLAGAVTRLQNNL

-520 QLPLSLSGSEAHGE
+520 QLPLALSGSEAHGE

-548 GSVSALLH
+548 GTVSALLH

-584 SEAVLDLIE
+584 SEEVLDLIE
-593 SHLDELTARL
+593 AHLDELTARL

>member
-20 QAGIVEQS
+20 QAGTAEQS

-102 TTNNGNIAL
+102 TSNNGTIAL

-230 VAFFDTILELMTENN
+230 VAFFDAILELLTESN

-265 DYAASIAS
+265 DDAASLAS
-273 DENNNFMPGEEAT
+273 DENNNLMSGAEAA
-286 KVASDKAQDIA
+286 KVASDK
-297 PGNLQNGSSEINAV
+297 
-311 VTGQVQ
+311 
-317 NASAQDTDATIAML
+317 AQDTDATIAML
-331 KAIMQQGNTAFMS
+331 KAIMQQGDTTSMP
-344 DEQMG
+344 DEQLG

-373 MQSGGTNSVQ
+373 MHSGGTNSVQ
-383 ETMEQLLRDLE
+383 ETMEQLIRDLE
-394 AYTSQNDTAKQL
+394 AFAAQNDAAKSL
-406 VEDFAR
+406 VEAFAK
-412 GNISGADLLKHLKQ
+412 GNISGAELLKHLKQ

-436 LLSNHGVQKLLG
+436 LLSNQGVQKLLG

-457 TAEQTSSKTEVK
+457 TAEQTSSKAEVK

-487 ASAKA
+487 AGAKA
-492 DSPLASAVTKLQNNL
+492 DSPLAGAVTRLQNNL

-548 GSVSALLH
+548 GTVSALLH

-584 SEAVLDLIE
+584 SEEVLDLIE
-593 SHLDELTARL
+593 AHLDELTARL

-616 QEEDGSVM
+616 QEEDSSVM

>member
-10 ESNRGSVSGM
+10 ESNRESVSGM
-20 QAGIVEQS
+20 QAGTAEQS
-28 VRTGASREVIENVSS
+28 VRTGASREVIETVSS

-102 TTNNGNIAL
+102 TSNNGTIAL

-230 VAFFDTILELMTENN
+230 VAFFDTILELLTESN

-265 DYAASIAS
+265 DDAASLAS
-273 DENNNFMPGEEAT
+273 DENNNLMSGAEAA
-286 KVASDKAQDIA
+286 KVASDK
-297 PGNLQNGSSEINAV
+297 
-311 VTGQVQ
+311 
-317 NASAQDTDATIAML
+317 AQDTDATIAML
-331 KAIMQQGNTAFMS
+331 KAIMQQGDTTSMP
-344 DEQMG
+344 DEQLG

-363 ETQIHPDGSV
+363 EIQVHPDGNV

-383 ETMEQLLRDLE
+383 ETMEQLIRDLE
-394 AYTSQNDTAKQL
+394 AFTVQNDAAKSL
-406 VEDFAR
+406 VEAFAK
-412 GNISGADLLKHLKQ
+412 GNISGAELLKHLKQ

-436 LLSNHGVQKLLG
+436 LLSNQGVQKLLG

-457 TAEQTSSKTEVK
+457 TAEQTSSKAEVK

-492 DSPLASAVTKLQNNL
+492 DSPLAGAVTRLQNNL

-548 GSVSALLH
+548 GTVSALLH

-565 DVMVRMNSEQHVNT
+565 DVMVRMNSEQYVNT

-584 SEAVLDLIE
+584 SEEVLDLIE
-593 SHLDELTARL
+593 AHLDELTARL

>member
-20 QAGIVEQS
+20 QAGTAEQS

-84 LDREMQMQP
+84 LDREMQMLP

-102 TTNNGNIAL
+102 TSNNGTIAL

-139 MKMVSSMMKEGLPIG
+139 MKMVSSMMKEGLPIC
-154 RDSLVYM
+154 RDSLIYM

-230 VAFFDTILELMTENN
+230 VAFFDAILELLTESN
-245 STVAGDAATM
+245 STVAGDAAPM

-265 DYAASIAS
+265 DDAASLAS
-273 DENNNFMPGEEAT
+273 DENNNLMSGAEAA
-286 KVASDKAQDIA
+286 KVASDK
-297 PGNLQNGSSEINAV
+297 
-311 VTGQVQ
+311 
-317 NASAQDTDATIAML
+317 AQDTDATIAML
-331 KAIMQQGNTAFMS
+331 KAIMQQGDTTSMP
-344 DEQMG
+344 DEQLG
-349 QARATGQPGEAALQ
+349 QARATGQPGEATLQ

-383 ETMEQLLRDLE
+383 ETMEQLIRDLE
-394 AYTSQNDTAKQL
+394 AFTVQNDAAKSL
-406 VEDFAR
+406 VEAFAK
-412 GNISGADLLKHLKQ
+412 GNISGAELLKHLKQ

-436 LLSNHGVQKLLG
+436 LLSNQGVQKLLG

-457 TAEQTSSKTEVK
+457 TAEQTSSKAEVK

-487 ASAKA
+487 AGAKA
-492 DSPLASAVTKLQNNL
+492 DSPLAGAVTRLQNNL

-548 GSVSALLH
+548 GTVSALLH

-584 SEAVLDLIE
+584 SEEVLDLIE
-593 SHLDELTARL
+593 AHLDELTARL

>member
-20 QAGIVEQS
+20 QAGTAEQS

-61 QMISREGDVVQLLLS
+61 QMISQEGDVVQLLLS

-102 TTNNGNIAL
+102 TSNNGTIAL

-230 VAFFDTILELMTENN
+230 VAFFDTILALLTENN

-265 DYAASIAS
+265 DDAASLAS
-273 DENNNFMPGEEAT
+273 DENNNLMSGAEAA
-286 KVASDKAQDIA
+286 KVASDK
-297 PGNLQNGSSEINAV
+297 
-311 VTGQVQ
+311 
-317 NASAQDTDATIAML
+317 AQDTDATIAML
-331 KAIMQQGNTAFMS
+331 KAIMQQGDTTSMP
-344 DEQMG
+344 DEQLG

-363 ETQIHPDGSV
+363 EIQVHPDGNV

-383 ETMEQLLRDLE
+383 ETMEQLIRDLD
-394 AYTSQNDTAKQL
+394 AFTAQNDAAKSL
-406 VEDFAR
+406 VEAFAK
-412 GNISGADLLKHLKQ
+412 GNISGAELLKHLKQ

-436 LLSNHGVQKLLG
+436 LLSNQGVQKLLG

-457 TAEQTSSKTEVK
+457 TAEQTSSKAEVK

-492 DSPLASAVTKLQNNL
+492 DSPLAGAVTRLQNNL

-548 GSVSALLH
+548 GTVSALLH

-584 SEAVLDLIE
+584 SEEVLDLIE
-593 SHLDELTARL
+593 AHLDELTARL

>member
-10 ESNRGSVSGM
+10 ESNRGSVSDM
-20 QAGIVEQS
+20 QAGTAEQS

-130 AGLSVNDGN
+130 AGLSMNDGN

-230 VAFFDTILELMTENN
+230 VAFFDTILELLTESN
-245 STVAGDAATM
+245 STVAGDAVTM

-265 DYAASIAS
+265 DDAASLAS
-273 DENNNFMPGEEAT
+273 DENNNLMSGAEAA
-286 KVASDKAQDIA
+286 KVASDK
-297 PGNLQNGSSEINAV
+297 
-311 VTGQVQ
+311 
-317 NASAQDTDATIAML
+317 AQDTDATIAML
-331 KAIMQQGNTAFMS
+331 KAIMQQGDTTSMP
-344 DEQMG
+344 DEQLG

-383 ETMEQLLRDLE
+383 ETMEQLIRDLE
-394 AYTSQNDTAKQL
+394 AFTAQNDAAKSL
-406 VEDFAR
+406 VEAFAK
-412 GNISGADLLKHLKQ
+412 GNISGAELLKHLKQ
-426 ECKDPAQFRA
+426 ECKNPAQFRA
-436 LLSNHGVQKLLG
+436 LLSNQGVQKLLG

-457 TAEQTSSKTEVK
+457 TAEQTSSKAEVK

-487 ASAKA
+487 AGAKA
-492 DSPLASAVTKLQNNL
+492 DSPLAGAVTRLQNNL

-548 GSVSALLH
+548 GTVSALLH

-584 SEAVLDLIE
+584 SEEVLDLIE
-593 SHLDELTARL
+593 AHLDELTARL

>member
-20 QAGIVEQS
+20 QAGTVEQS
-28 VRTGASREVIENVSS
+28 VRTGASREVIENVPS

-102 TTNNGNIAL
+102 TSNNGTIAL

-223 SANPSEA
+223 SANTSEA
-230 VAFFDTILELMTENN
+230 VAFFDTILELLTETN
-245 STVAGDAATM
+245 STVAGDAAPM

-265 DYAASIAS
+265 DDAASLAS
-273 DENNNFMPGEEAT
+273 DENNNLMSGAEAA
-286 KVASDKAQDIA
+286 KVASDK
-297 PGNLQNGSSEINAV
+297 
-311 VTGQVQ
+311 
-317 NASAQDTDATIAML
+317 AQDTDATIAML
-331 KAIMQQGNTAFMS
+331 KAIMQQGDTTSMP
-344 DEQMG
+344 DEQLG

-383 ETMEQLLRDLE
+383 ETMEQLIRDLD
-394 AYTSQNDTAKQL
+394 AFSVQNDAAKSL
-406 VEDFAR
+406 VEAFAK
-412 GNISGADLLKHLKQ
+412 GNISGAELLKHLNQ

-436 LLSNHGVQKLLG
+436 LLSNQGVQKLLG

-457 TAEQTSSKTEVK
+457 TAEQTSSKAEVK

-492 DSPLASAVTKLQNNL
+492 DSPLAGAVTRLQNNL

-520 QLPLSLSGSEAHGE
+520 QLPLALSGSEAHGE

-548 GSVSALLH
+548 GTVSALLH

-584 SEAVLDLIE
+584 SEEVLDLIE
-593 SHLDELTARL
+593 AHLDELTARL

>member
-20 QAGIVEQS
+20 QAGTAEQS

-102 TTNNGNIAL
+102 TSNNGTIAL

-117 TTDMKTAAKALMN
+117 TTDMKTAAKALRN

-230 VAFFDTILELMTENN
+230 VAFFDTILELLTENN

-265 DYAASIAS
+265 DDAASLAS
-273 DENNNFMPGEEAT
+273 DENNNLMSGAEAA
-286 KVASDKAQDIA
+286 KVASDK
-297 PGNLQNGSSEINAV
+297 
-311 VTGQVQ
+311 
-317 NASAQDTDATIAML
+317 AQDTDATIAML
-331 KAIMQQGNTAFMS
+331 KAIMQQGDTTSMP
-344 DEQMG
+344 DEQLG

-363 ETQIHPDGSV
+363 EIQVHPDGNV

-383 ETMEQLLRDLE
+383 ETMEQLIRDLE
-394 AYTSQNDTAKQL
+394 AFTVQNDAAKSL
-406 VEDFAR
+406 VEAFAK
-412 GNISGADLLKHLKQ
+412 GNISGAELLKHLKQ

-436 LLSNHGVQKLLG
+436 LLSNQGVQKLLG

-457 TAEQTSSKTEVK
+457 TAEQTSSKAEVK

-492 DSPLASAVTKLQNNL
+492 DSPLAGAVTRLQNNL

-584 SEAVLDLIE
+584 SEEVLDLIE
-593 SHLDELTARL
+593 AHLDELTARL

>member
-20 QAGIVEQS
+20 QAGTAEQS

-43 DKSSSAL
+43 DRSSSAL

-93 GQMITFTVK
+93 GQMIIFTVK
-102 TTNNGNIAL
+102 TSNNGTIAL

-161 KGQSALFPTADVTNL
+161 KGQSALFPTAGVTNL

-230 VAFFDTILELMTENN
+230 VAFFDTILELLTESN
-245 STVAGDAATM
+245 STVAGDAAPM

-265 DYAASIAS
+265 DDAATLAS
-273 DENNNFMPGEEAT
+273 DENNNLMSGAEAA
-286 KVASDKAQDIA
+286 KVASDK
-297 PGNLQNGSSEINAV
+297 
-311 VTGQVQ
+311 
-317 NASAQDTDATIAML
+317 AQDTDATIAML
-331 KAIMQQGNTAFMS
+331 KAIMQQGDTTSMPG
-344 DEQMG
+344 EQLG
-349 QARATGQPGEAALQ
+349 QVRATGQPGEATLQ

-383 ETMEQLLRDLE
+383 ETMEQLIRDLE
-394 AYTSQNDTAKQL
+394 AFTAQNDAEKSL
-406 VEDFAR
+406 VEAFAK
-412 GNISGADLLKHLKQ
+412 GNISGAELLKHLKQ
-426 ECKDPAQFRA
+426 ECKDSAQFRA
-436 LLSNHGVQKLLG
+436 LLSNQGVQKLLG

-457 TAEQTSSKTEVK
+457 TAEQTSSKAEVK

-492 DSPLASAVTKLQNNL
+492 DSPLAGAVTKLQNNL

-520 QLPLSLSGSEAHGE
+520 QLPLSLSGSDAHGE
-534 LYVYTN
+534 LYVYAN

-548 GSVSALLH
+548 GAVSALLH

-584 SEAVLDLIE
+584 SEEVLDLIE
-593 SHLDELTARL
+593 AHLDELTARL

>member
-10 ESNRGSVSGM
+10 ESNRESVSGM
-20 QAGIVEQS
+20 QAGTAEQS

-102 TTNNGNIAL
+102 TSNNGTIAL

-230 VAFFDTILELMTENN
+230 VAFFDTILELLTESN

-265 DYAASIAS
+265 DDAASLAS
-273 DENNNFMPGEEAT
+273 DENNSLMFGAEAA
-286 KVASDKAQDIA
+286 KVASDK
-297 PGNLQNGSSEINAV
+297 
-311 VTGQVQ
+311 
-317 NASAQDTDATIAML
+317 AQDTDATIAML
-331 KAIMQQGNTAFMS
+331 KAIMQQGDTTSMS
-344 DEQMG
+344 DEQLG

-363 ETQIHPDGSV
+363 EIQVHPDGNV

-383 ETMEQLLRDLE
+383 ETMEQLIRDLD
-394 AYTSQNDTAKQL
+394 AFTAQNDAAKSL
-406 VEDFAR
+406 VEAFAK
-412 GNISGADLLKHLKQ
+412 GNISGAELLKHLKQ
-426 ECKDPAQFRA
+426 GCKDPAQFRA
-436 LLSNHGVQKLLG
+436 LISNQGVQKLLG

-457 TAEQTSSKTEVK
+457 TAEQTSSKAEVK

-492 DSPLASAVTKLQNNL
+492 DSPLAGAVTRLQNNL

-548 GSVSALLH
+548 GTVSALLH

-565 DVMVRMNSEQHVNT
+565 DVMVRMNSEQYVNT

-584 SEAVLDLIE
+584 SEEVLDLIE
-593 SHLDELTARL
+593 AHLDELTARL

>member
-20 QAGIVEQS
+20 QAGTAEQS

-102 TTNNGNIAL
+102 TSNNGTIAL

-230 VAFFDTILELMTENN
+230 VAFFDTILELLTENN

-265 DYAASIAS
+265 DDAASLAS
-273 DENNNFMPGEEAT
+273 DENNNLMSGAEAA
-286 KVASDKAQDIA
+286 KVASDK
-297 PGNLQNGSSEINAV
+297 
-311 VTGQVQ
+311 
-317 NASAQDTDATIAML
+317 AQDTDATIAML
-331 KAIMQQGNTAFMS
+331 MAIMQQGDTTSMP
-344 DEQMG
+344 DEQLG

-363 ETQIHPDGSV
+363 EIQVHPDGNV

-383 ETMEQLLRDLE
+383 ETMEQLIRDLE
-394 AYTSQNDTAKQL
+394 AFTVQNDAAKSL
-406 VEDFAR
+406 VEAFAK
-412 GNISGADLLKHLKQ
+412 GNISGAELLKHLKQ

-436 LLSNHGVQKLLG
+436 LLSNQGVQKLLG

-457 TAEQTSSKTEVK
+457 TAEQTSSKAEVK

-492 DSPLASAVTKLQNNL
+492 DSPLAGAVTRLQNNL

-548 GSVSALLH
+548 GTVSALLH

-584 SEAVLDLIE
+584 SEEVLDLIE
-593 SHLDELTARL
+593 AHLDELTARL

>member
-20 QAGIVEQS
+20 QAGTAEQS

-102 TTNNGNIAL
+102 TSNNGTIAL

-230 VAFFDTILELMTENN
+230 VAFFDAILELLTEKN
-245 STVAGDAATM
+245 STVAGDAAPM

-265 DYAASIAS
+265 DDAASLAS
-273 DENNNFMPGEEAT
+273 DENNNLMSGAEAA
-286 KVASDKAQDIA
+286 KVASDK
-297 PGNLQNGSSEINAV
+297 
-311 VTGQVQ
+311 
-317 NASAQDTDATIAML
+317 AQDTDATIAML
-331 KAIMQQGNTAFMS
+331 KAIMQQGDTTSMP
-344 DEQMG
+344 DEQLG
-349 QARATGQPGEAALQ
+349 QARATGQPGEATSQ

-383 ETMEQLLRDLE
+383 ETMEQLIRDLE
-394 AYTSQNDTAKQL
+394 AFTVQNDAAKSL
-406 VEDFAR
+406 VEAFAK
-412 GNISGADLLKHLKQ
+412 GNISGAELLKHLKQ

-436 LLSNHGVQKLLG
+436 LLSNQGVQKLLG

-457 TAEQTSSKTEVK
+457 TAEQTSSKAEVK

-487 ASAKA
+487 AGAKA
-492 DSPLASAVTKLQNNL
+492 DSPLAGAVTRLQNNL

-520 QLPLSLSGSEAHGE
+520 QLPLALSGSEAHGE

-548 GSVSALLH
+548 GTVSALLH

-584 SEAVLDLIE
+584 SEEVLDLIE
-593 SHLDELTARL
+593 AHLDELTARL